1 MYVLSS
7 SKDNIDKLVVRDDNR
22 DIEVTVKRR
31 ITFMAEIKVYHE
43 INDEIKIDFELP
55 EMLRKLIAEAE
66 AADERNDG
74 SYDNLADTIDT
85 LCKNFYA
92 DRKLTLKQWEII
104 VRRYP
109 Q

>member
-1 MYVLSS
+1 MSFLNVEE
-7 SKDNIDKLVVRDDNR
+7 DGMEPAMRNQ
-22 DIEVTVKRR
+22 
-31 ITFMAEIKVYHE
+31 YHE
-43 INDEIKIDFELP
+43 INDAIKIDFELP
-55 EMLRKLIAEAE
+55 EMLKNLIIEAE
-66 AADERNDG
+66 AADVRNDG

>member
-1 MYVLSS
+1 MSFWNVEE
-7 SKDNIDKLVVRDDNR
+7 DGMEPAMRNQ
-22 DIEVTVKRR
+22 
-31 ITFMAEIKVYHE
+31 YHE
-43 INDEIKIDFELP
+43 INDAIKIDFELP
-55 EMLRKLIAEAE
+55 EMLKNLIIEAE
-66 AADERNDG
+66 AADVRNDG